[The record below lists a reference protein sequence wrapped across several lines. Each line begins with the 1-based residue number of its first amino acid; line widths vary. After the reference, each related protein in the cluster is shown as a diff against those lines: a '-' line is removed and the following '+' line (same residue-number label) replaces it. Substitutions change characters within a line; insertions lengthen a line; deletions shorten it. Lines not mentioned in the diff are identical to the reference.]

1 MRDGLPPWV
10 MFVGFEGCG
19 LLPEEKVQY
28 LADDLEELAASYGLQ
43 PQTQISGI
51 KAEQLYS
58 LLRQPSPDPYWKLK
72 YRGDFD
78 DIFLSTQGKTP
89 ELSGVISQLA
99 GQLGFPPENIGAYIQ
114 PVAQGT
120 SCHCEFNLCFDPADG
135 AEADLARRLE
145 AAAVDGLEEAGAFFS
160 APYPGWADVAYR
172 RSPDTAAMQKKVKD
186 IFDPN
191 WILNPGKL
199 CFGAG
204 ETRGN

>member
-1 MRDGLPPWV
+1 

-28 LADDLEELAASYGLQ
+28 LEDDLQELAASYGLQ
-43 PQTQISGI
+43 PQTEISGV
-51 KAEQLYS
+51 KAGEFYR
-58 LLRQPSPDPYWKLK
+58 LLMQPSPDPYWKLK
-72 YRGDFD
+72 YRGGFKDVF
-78 DIFLSTQGKTP
+78 FLSTQGKTP
-89 ELSGVISQLA
+89 ELSGLISQLA
-99 GQLGFPPENIGAYIQ
+99 GQLGFSPANIGAYIQ

-120 SCHCEFNLCFDPADG
+120 SCHCEFNLYFDPADG
-135 AEADLARRLE
+135 AESDLARRLE
-145 AAAVDGLEEAGAFFS
+145 AAAVDRLEEAGAFFS
-160 APYPGWADVAYR
+160 RPYPGWVDVAYR